1 MLARSKPWIKSRKTR
16 LGASAVGCFVLSL
29 LMAALAQAHDADL
42 PAALKGVAFD
52 QRLGEQAPL
61 DARFVDES
69 GKAVRFGDYFGTRP
83 VVLNFVYYSCEDF
96 CPLLIDGLVRT
107 MRAVSLKLGDDF
119 AVVTVSFDARD
130 TATLAAAKKNEAIER
145 YGRAA
150 ARDGW
155 HFLTGEADAIRQLT
169 ESAGFRYNYDSATAR
184 FGHAAGIIVLT
195 PTGKIARYFYG
206 AEIAPRD
213 LRLGLIEAAEG
224 KIGSPIDKLLLFCY
238 HYDPATGKYGLLITN
253 VIRVAAAATAVAL
266 AGFILFML
274 RGERRQR
281 LRASKSG

>member
-1 MLARSKPWIKSRKTR
+1 MLTPSNPLRQSRKAR
-16 LGASAVGCFVLSL
+16 FAAFAVGGFL
-29 LMAALAQAHDADL
+29 LLLLTAALVHPHDEDR
-42 PAALKGVAFD
+42 PAALQGVAFD

-61 DARFVDES
+61 DLRFVDAS
-69 GKAVRFGDYFGTRP
+69 GKVVRFGDYFGKRP

-107 MRAVSLKLGDDF
+107 LRAISPKLGDDF
-119 AVVTVSFDARD
+119 AVVTVSFDPRD
-130 TATLAAAKKNEAIER
+130 TPALAATKKNEAIER

-155 HFLTGEADAIRQLT
+155 HFLTGEAESIRRLT
-169 ESAGFRYNYDSATAR
+169 ESAGFRYNYDDATAR
-184 FGHAAGIIVLT
+184 FGHAAGVIVLT
-195 PTGKIARYFYG
+195 PTGKLARYFYG

-224 KIGSPIDKLLLFCY
+224 RIGSPIDKLLLFCY

-253 VIRVAAAATAVAL
+253 VIRVAAAVTALAL

-281 LRASKSG
+281 PQASKSG